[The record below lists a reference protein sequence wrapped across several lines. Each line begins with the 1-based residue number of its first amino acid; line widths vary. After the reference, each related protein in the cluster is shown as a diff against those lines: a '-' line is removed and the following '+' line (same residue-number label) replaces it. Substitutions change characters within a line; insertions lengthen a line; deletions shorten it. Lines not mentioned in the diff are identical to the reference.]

1 VEPAVESI
9 TISMSGATGLWYPG
23 GIVTGSEQ
31 GARTAARAR
40 GMREGILMAFLL
52 SYVGTF
58 DRSLYHLQFFARKW
72 KKAAAHLFH
81 DIIWIL
87 YI

>member
-1 VEPAVESI
+1 
-9 TISMSGATGLWYPG
+9 M
-23 GIVTGSEQ
+23 GSVGP

-40 GMREGILMAFLL
+40 GMRDGILMAFLL

-58 DRSLYHLQFFARKW
+58 DQPLYRLQFFGRKW

-81 DIIWIL
+81 DII
-87 YI
+87 YYSMV